1 MNSVNN
7 DIIQSIPF
15 DVDKIRAQFPILNIQ
30 VNNKPLVYLDNGAS
44 TQKPNSVIETTN
56 FYYSNQYSN
65 IHRGVH
71 KLSQIGTDLYEK
83 TRLNFQHFINATT
96 PSEIIF
102 TKGTTHGINTIA
114 YTYGR
119 KYLQKGDEILI
130 SGMEHH
136 SNIVPWQIVCEIY
149 GAILKVVPIEQNGTI
164 SLEKFKT
171 LLSPKTKL
179 VAMTYISNSLGTINP
194 IKEIIDLSH
203 QNGSHILVDA
213 AQAIHHLPID
223 VQELDCD
230 FLVFSAHKMYG
241 PTGTGILYGKEA
253 LLDALPPFEGG
264 GDMIKE
270 VRFDKTTFN
279 DLPFKFEAGTPNI
292 AGIIGLNA
300 ALDFIKE
307 IGLPQIMAH
316 DKQLLDY
323 CHQQLGEIDGIR
335 FFGTSQEKAGVVS
348 FLINEIHP
356 YDIGVILDNLGI
368 AIRTGHHCTQPVMD
382 FYNIP
387 GTCRA
392 SFGIYNTMEEIDV
405 LTNGLKRA
413 VKMLS

>member
-179 VAMTYISNSLGTINP
+179 VAMSYISNSLGTINP

-230 FLVFSAHKMYG
+230 FLVFSGHKMYG

>member
-1 MNSVNN
+1 MGLITENT
-7 DIIQSIPF
+7 DQIFDF
-15 DVDKIRAQFPILNIQ
+15 DVEKIRTDFPILSIQ
-30 VNNKPLVYLDNGAS
+30 VNGKPLVYLDNAAS
-44 TQKPNSVIETTN
+44 TQKPNTVIDTTN
-56 FYYSNQYSN
+56 FYYANQYSN

-83 TRLNFQHFINATT
+83 TRLNFQQFINAAS

-102 TKGTTHGINTIA
+102 TKGTTNGINSIA

-119 KYLQKGDEILI
+119 KYLKPGDEILI

-149 GAILKVVPIEQNGTI
+149 GAKLKYVPIEQNGTI
-164 SLEKFKT
+164 DIEKFKQ

-179 VAMTYISNSLGTINP
+179 VSFTYISNSLGTINP

-223 VQELDCD
+223 VQALDCD
-230 FLVFSAHKMYG
+230 FLVFSGHKMYG
-241 PTGTGILYGKEA
+241 PTGTGILYGKEN
-253 LLDALPPFEGG
+253 LLDELPPYEGG

-270 VRFDKTTFN
+270 VRFEKTTFN

-300 ALDFIKE
+300 ALEFIQK
-307 IGLPQIMAH
+307 IGFPQLMAH
-316 DKQLLDY
+316 DKLLLDY
-323 CHQQLGEIDGIR
+323 CQEKLNEIEGIR
-335 FFGTSQEKAGVVS
+335 FFGTGPDKAGVVS
-348 FLINEIHP
+348 FLIKDFHP
-356 YDIGVILDNLGI
+356 YDMGVILDNLGI

-382 FYNIP
+382 FYQIP

-392 SFGIYNTMEEIDV
+392 SFGIYNTLKEIDI
-405 LTNGLKRA
+405 LANGLQRA

>member
-1 MNSVNN
+1 MNSANN

-83 TRLNFQHFINATT
+83 TRLNFQHFMNATT
-96 PSEIIF
+96 PGEIIF

-230 FLVFSAHKMYG
+230 FLVFSGHKMYG